1 MRLSSMELP
10 DALLEEARE
19 MAAVAQVSL
28 EEWISGAIAQ
38 KVEWEKTRGVF
49 GHYAARADF
58 ARFDALM
65 TRVPDVDPLP
75 GDELL

>member
-10 DALLEEARE
+10 DALLEEARG

-38 KVEWEKTRGVF
+38 KVEWEKTRVVF
-49 GHYAARADF
+49 GQYAARADF
-58 ARFDALM
+58 SQFDALM
-65 TRVPDVDPLP
+65 ARVPDVDPLP

>member
-1 MRLSSMELP
+1 MSNNREWLWDMKRWWLNATGMRLQAMS
-10 DALLEEARE
+10 DGR
-19 MAAVAQVSL
+19 SL
-28 EEWISGAIAQ
+28 TIAQ

-49 GHYAARADF
+49 GQYAARADF
-58 ARFDALM
+58 TRFDALM

>member
-10 DALLEEARE
+10 DALLEEARG

-49 GHYAARADF
+49 RQYAARADF

>member
-1 MRLSSMELP
+1 MSNNREWLWDMKRWWLNATGMRLQAMS
-10 DALLEEARE
+10 DGR
-19 MAAVAQVSL
+19 SL
-28 EEWISGAIAQ
+28 TIAQ

-49 GHYAARADF
+49 GQYAARADF
-58 ARFDALM
+58 VRFDALM

>member
-1 MRLSSMELP
+1 MSNNREWLWDMKRWWLNATGMRL
-10 DALLEEARE
+10 
-19 MAAVAQVSL
+19 Q
-28 EEWISGAIAQ
+28 AIAQ
-38 KVEWEKTRGVF
+38 KVEREKTRGVF
-49 GHYAARADF
+49 SHYAARADF